1 MLPIVVI
8 HKLCIT
14 TLCYYYYYYY
24 NGSNYYDNTTIIT
37 LWQIMTI
44 GINHIYYNSNKVFIH
59 FEYINNKVILQ
70 YGAVPASF
78 TSVLNDYLLLQTIIK

>member
-24 NGSNYYDNTTIIT
+24 YGSNYYDNTTIIT
-37 LWQIMTI
+37 LWQMTI